1 MKRNNKSF
9 HRCLV
14 DTVLSNIL
22 LNVRIRLFEGGDYLK
37 YFHQR
42 GAINRGTTIIRGN
55 TVFQVIRACQSS
67 YFTLVVIICFT
78 VLENNSII
86 VTIIIIIIIT
96 IIKTPNKVCILQLDN
111 KRALIIS
118 KSSLSSLRIILWSP
132 RFFCKDFFKS
142 RV

>member
-14 DTVLSNIL
+14 DTVFSNML
-22 LNVRIRLFEGGDYLK
+22 LNVRMRLFEGGDYLK
-37 YFHQR
+37 YFHQG
-42 GAINRGTTIIRGN
+42 GAINRRTTIIRGN

-78 VLENNSII
+78 VQVNNSII
-86 VTIIIIIIIT
+86 VTIIIIIIIIIT

-118 KSSLSSLRIILWSP
+118 KSSLSSLRIIL
-132 RFFCKDFFKS
+132 
-142 RV
+142 

>member
-78 VLENNSII
+78 VQVNNSII
-86 VTIIIIIIIT
+86 VIIIIIIIIIIT

-118 KSSLSSLRIILWSP
+118 KSSLSSLRIIL
-132 RFFCKDFFKS
+132 
-142 RV
+142 

>member
-22 LNVRIRLFEGGDYLK
+22 LNVRMRLFEGGDYLK

-78 VLENNSII
+78 VQVNNSIM
-86 VTIIIIIIIT
+86 VTIIIIIIIIIIIT

-118 KSSLSSLRIILWSP
+118 KSSLSSLRIIL
-132 RFFCKDFFKS
+132 
-142 RV
+142 

>member
-22 LNVRIRLFEGGDYLK
+22 LNVRMRLFEGGDYLK

-78 VLENNSII
+78 VQVNNSII
-86 VTIIIIIIIT
+86 VTIIIIIIIIT

-118 KSSLSSLRIILWSP
+118 KSSLSSLRIIL
-132 RFFCKDFFKS
+132 
-142 RV
+142 

>member
-14 DTVLSNIL
+14 DTVFSNML
-22 LNVRIRLFEGGDYLK
+22 LNVRMRLFEGGDYLK

-42 GAINRGTTIIRGN
+42 GAINRRTTIIRGN

-78 VLENNSII
+78 VQVNNSII
-86 VTIIIIIIIT
+86 VTIIIIIIIIIT
-96 IIKTPNKVCILQLDN
+96 IIKTLNKVCILQLDN

-118 KSSLSSLRIILWSP
+118 KSSLSSLRIIL
-132 RFFCKDFFKS
+132 
-142 RV
+142 

>member
-1 MKRNNKSF
+1 M
-9 HRCLV
+9 
-14 DTVLSNIL
+14 
-22 LNVRIRLFEGGDYLK
+22 K

-42 GAINRGTTIIRGN
+42 GAINRRTTIIRGN

-78 VLENNSII
+78 VQVNNSII
-86 VTIIIIIIIT
+86 VTIIIIIIIIIIT

-118 KSSLSSLRIILWSP
+118 KSSLSSLRIIL
-132 RFFCKDFFKS
+132 
-142 RV
+142 

>member
-22 LNVRIRLFEGGDYLK
+22 LNVRMRLFEGGDYLK

-78 VLENNSII
+78 VQVNNSII
-86 VTIIIIIIIT
+86 VTIIIIIIIIIIIT

-118 KSSLSSLRIILWSP
+118 KSSLSSLRIIL
-132 RFFCKDFFKS
+132 
-142 RV
+142 

>member
-22 LNVRIRLFEGGDYLK
+22 LNVRMRLFEGGDYLK

-78 VLENNSII
+78 VQVNNSIM
-86 VTIIIIIIIT
+86 VTIIIIIIIIT

-118 KSSLSSLRIILWSP
+118 KSSLSSLRIIL
-132 RFFCKDFFKS
+132 
-142 RV
+142 

>member
-22 LNVRIRLFEGGDYLK
+22 LNVRMRLFEGGDYLK

-78 VLENNSII
+78 VQVNNSII
-86 VTIIIIIIIT
+86 VTIIIIIIIIIT

-118 KSSLSSLRIILWSP
+118 KSSLSSLRIIL
-132 RFFCKDFFKS
+132 
-142 RV
+142 

>member
-1 MKRNNKSF
+1 MKRSNKSF

-14 DTVLSNIL
+14 DTVLSNML
-22 LNVRIRLFEGGDYLK
+22 LNVRMRLFEGGDYLK
-37 YFHQR
+37 CFHQR
-42 GAINRGTTIIRGN
+42 GAINRRTTIIRGN

-78 VLENNSII
+78 VQVNNSII
-86 VTIIIIIIIT
+86 VTIIIIIIIIIT

-118 KSSLSSLRIILWSP
+118 KSSLSSLRIIL
-132 RFFCKDFFKS
+132 
-142 RV
+142 

>member
-22 LNVRIRLFEGGDYLK
+22 LNVRMRLFEGGDYLK

-78 VLENNSII
+78 VQVNNSIM
-86 VTIIIIIIIT
+86 VTIIIIIIIIIIT

-118 KSSLSSLRIILWSP
+118 KSSLSSLRIIL
-132 RFFCKDFFKS
+132 
-142 RV
+142 

>member
-22 LNVRIRLFEGGDYLK
+22 LNVRMRLFEGGDYLK

-78 VLENNSII
+78 VQVNNSIM
-86 VTIIIIIIIT
+86 VTIIIIIIIIIT

-118 KSSLSSLRIILWSP
+118 KSSLSSLRIIL
-132 RFFCKDFFKS
+132 
-142 RV
+142 

>member
-1 MKRNNKSF
+1 M
-9 HRCLV
+9 
-14 DTVLSNIL
+14 
-22 LNVRIRLFEGGDYLK
+22 RLFEGGDYLK

-78 VLENNSII
+78 VQVNNSIM
-86 VTIIIIIIIT
+86 VTIIIIIIIIIIIT

-118 KSSLSSLRIILWSP
+118 KSSLSSLRIIL
-132 RFFCKDFFKS
+132 
-142 RV
+142 